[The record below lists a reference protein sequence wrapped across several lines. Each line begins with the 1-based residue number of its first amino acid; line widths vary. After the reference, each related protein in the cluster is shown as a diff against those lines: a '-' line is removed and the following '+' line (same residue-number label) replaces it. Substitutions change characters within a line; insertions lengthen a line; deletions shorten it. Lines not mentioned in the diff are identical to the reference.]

1 MPLDL
6 NRKHGKF
13 MLRTGWVAGCGLA
26 LLMGAPE
33 LAQAAER
40 ITFHNGFDVV
50 CDHHTVA
57 DGRVRVYLERH
68 GTDYFEVDADSV
80 AVVETVADL
89 PLGTKPAPVFQSGQ
103 RKPGSVPQSPEPERL
118 SAADLRPILSKAG
131 AEHDVDVDLLAS
143 VVKAESDGHTHAVS
157 RTGARGL
164 MQLMPATA
172 LELGV
177 TNSFTADDNVR
188 GGTAYLNEMLTRYH
202 DNIPLALAAYNAG
215 PQAVDRY
222 HGIPPYHET
231 RAYVARV
238 IREFNRRVAARRGEV
253 TIAESHG
260 TGAQ

>member
-1 MPLDL
+1 MLLDL
-6 NRKHGKF
+6 NRKCGKF

-26 LLMGAPE
+26 LFIGTPE
-33 LAQAAER
+33 LARAAER
-40 ITFHNGFDVV
+40 ITFNNGFDVV

-57 DGRVRVYLERH
+57 DGRVRVYLEHR
-68 GTDYFEVDADSV
+68 GTDYFEVDANSV
-80 AVVETVADL
+80 AGVETVADL
-89 PLGTKPAPVFQSGQ
+89 PLGTKPVS
-103 RKPGSVPQSPEPERL
+103 SILTVPQKNNLIVQSPEPERL
-118 SAADLRPILSKAG
+118 SAADLHPILSKAG
-131 AEHDVDVDLLAS
+131 AEHNVDVDLLAS

-164 MQLMPATA
+164 MQLMPGTA
-172 LELGV
+172 QQLGV
-177 TNSFTADDNVR
+177 ANSFAPEENVR
-188 GGTAYLNEMLTRYH
+188 GGTAYLDELLTRYH

-253 TIAESHG
+253 TIAESRG
-260 TGAQ
+260 MGAQ